1 VYNFL
6 PTVVVV
12 HQDAGRAQLASHANV
27 SSDNEQDGQD
37 VGSDEQENAVG
48 YLVPVFLPSL
58 LADFANDQ
66 LGVLAV
72 QSD

>member
-1 VYNFL
+1 M
-6 PTVVVV
+6 VV

-27 SSDNEQDGQD
+27 SSDNEQDGQN

-48 YLVPVFLPSL
+48 YLVAVFLPSL